1 MEEHF
6 VYISLYQHQIYLYF
20 INWRGGG
27 FLEPTSSNRRPNAKL
42 LIPNTGTS
50 IRQTF
55 FVVQVRFSRKPDT
68 QQQPWPLLHG
78 PLSSGD
84 SRRTSL

>member
-1 MEEHF
+1 M
-6 VYISLYQHQIYLYF
+6 YILLYQHQIYLYF

-27 FLEPTSSNRRPNAKL
+27 FLEPTSRNRRPNTKL

-50 IRQTF
+50 IRQAL
-55 FVVQVRFSRKPDT
+55 FVVQARFSRKPDT

-78 PLSSGD
+78 PLSSGV
-84 SRRTSL
+84 SRKPSL